1 MRKSRKRS
9 SGRGRRNRK
18 QILRTRLIIG
28 GGIVLLAVVTIFLIV
43 RKALDAGKTE
53 KTEKISGEISQG
65 SDLEGAPDMDV
76 QLLTVNEYSR
86 PGIALN
92 QVEGVVIH
100 YTANPG
106 SSARANRDYFEGL
119 KDSHTTK
126 ASSHFIVGL
135 EGEIVQCIPTA
146 EISYASNDRN
156 SDTVSIECCHPD
168 ETGQFNTATYDSV
181 VNLTAWL
188 CKRFGLTSEAVIRHY
203 DITGKECPKY
213 FVEHEDAWDTFRAD
227 VEQKLAEL

>member
-1 MRKSRKRS
+1 MRKNRKRS

-18 QILRTRLIIG
+18 QILRMRLIIG
-28 GGIVLLAVVTIFLIV
+28 GGIVLLAVIMIFLMV
-43 RKALDAGKTE
+43 RKAMDAGKTE
-53 KTEKISGEISQG
+53 KTEKTSEGTSQEAG
-65 SDLEGAPDMDV
+65 LEGAPDMDV

-92 QVEGVVIH
+92 QVNGVVIH

-119 KDSHTTK
+119 KDNHTTK

-156 SDTVSIECCHPD
+156 SDTISIECCHPD

-213 FVEHEDAWDTFRAD
+213 FVENADAWDTFRAD